1 MYIQR
6 ATLRGF
12 FDGERRRGGGHNAS
26 RIEKGGEIFCTPGC
40 PNGLIIIGGAPDPLW
55 GLSAGMAGLSTCR
68 EFSELQMA
76 RELWEQVSSTWA
88 HARKVQTKGAWAS
101 RPLGS
106 ESGRD
111 AHAPVKMRPFHLA
124 RLGLDRRQLSE
135 FFGSFRM
142 GETGNFSSWWDL
154 SGVTVQESFFSAFRQ
169 TPVAWSAT
177 MFFIEDKEVGSTLM
191 V

>member
-1 MYIQR
+1 MGAGKFHLGACPKSANQR
-6 ATLRGF
+6 SVGRPARLVRKA
-12 FDGERRRGGGHNAS
+12 GE
-26 RIEKGGEIFCTPGC
+26 TP
-40 PNGLIIIGGAPDPLW
+40 
-55 GLSAGMAGLSTCR
+55 
-68 EFSELQMA
+68 
-76 RELWEQVSSTWA
+76 
-88 HARKVQTKGAWAS
+88 
-101 RPLGS
+101 
-106 ESGRD
+106 
-111 AHAPVKMRPFHLA
+111 HAPVKMRPFHLA